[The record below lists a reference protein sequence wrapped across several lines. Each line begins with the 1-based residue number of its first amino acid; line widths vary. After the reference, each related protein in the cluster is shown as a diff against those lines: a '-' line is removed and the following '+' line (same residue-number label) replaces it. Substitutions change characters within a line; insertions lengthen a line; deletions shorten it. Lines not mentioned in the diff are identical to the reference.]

1 MLFALSPLSK
11 RNTATNA
18 DGCVTTCIFQGAT
31 EDVLLRLEKRK
42 KPLCCTDCC
51 VVAVQKGVHTH
62 QDRRATVHIRSVGLP
77 GSAWDMAVMGAA
89 GASGASPDWRAACN
103 HSPAG
108 FSRGG
113 YSLITLL

>member
-89 GASGASPDWRAACN
+89 GLLVRLLTGERPATTHQRASLGAV
-103 HSPAG
+103 
-108 FSRGG
+108 
-113 YSLITLL
+113 TV